1 LEEKRDTKVI
11 RAKPEPDEAQLT
23 AQAKGGDKA
32 AFGRLVKLHQRRVLR
47 MVTAMVGDL
56 DVAMDIVQE
65 SFIRAYH
72 ALDRF
77 EEGQPFYPWL
87 STIATNL
94 ALNQLRKNKRQTSLD
109 DSYHEQADPALDPL
123 EKLQTDENQ
132 RRFMAAVQN
141 LPEEYRSVFVLRT
154 FDQLS
159 YDEIAARLKIS
170 MGTVDS
176 RLFRARRR
184 LMDELKDLLE

>member
-1 LEEKRDTKVI
+1 MEEKRDTKVI
-11 RAKPEPDEAQLT
+11 KTKPEPDETQLL
-23 AQAKGGDKA
+23 AQAKGGDKT
-32 AFGRLVKLHQRRVLR
+32 AFGRLVRMHQRRVLR
-47 MVTAMVGDL
+47 MVMSMVGDL
-56 DVAMDIVQE
+56 DVAMDIVQDG
-65 SFIRAYH
+65 FIRAYH

-94 ALNQLRKNKRQTSLD
+94 TLNHLRRNKRQTSLD
-109 DSYHEQADPALDPL
+109 DSHREQADPAPDPL
-123 EKLQTDENQ
+123 EKLQTEENE
-132 RRFMAAVQN
+132 RRFMEAVQR
-141 LPEEYRSVFVLRT
+141 LPDEYRTVFVLRT
-154 FDQLS
+154 FEQLS

-176 RLFRARRR
+176 RIYRARRR

>member
-1 LEEKRDTKVI
+1 MEEKRDTKVI
-11 RAKPEPDEAQLT
+11 KAKPEPNEAQLT

-32 AFGRLVKLHQRRVLR
+32 AFGQLVKLHQRRVLR
-47 MVTAMVGDL
+47 TVMAMIGDL
-56 DVAMDIVQE
+56 DSAMDIVQE

-77 EEGQPFYPWL
+77 EDGQPFYPWL

-94 ALNQLRKNKRQTSLD
+94 ALNHLRKSKRQTSLD
-109 DSYHEQADPALDPL
+109 DSYHQQADPAPDPL
-123 EKLQTDENQ
+123 EKMQADENRQ
-132 RRFMAAVQN
+132 RFMAAVQN
-141 LPEEYRSVFVLRT
+141 LPEEYRTVFVLRT
-154 FDQLS
+154 VEQLS

-176 RLFRARRR
+176 RLYRARRR

>member
-1 LEEKRDTKVI
+1 MEEKRDTKVI
-11 RAKPEPDEAQLT
+11 QAKAEPGETQLT

-32 AFGRLVKLHQRRVLR
+32 AFGRLVKLHQRRILR
-47 MVTAMVGDL
+47 MVVGMTGDL

-77 EEGQPFYPWL
+77 EDGQPFYPWL

-94 ALNQLRKNKRQTSLD
+94 TLNHLRKSKRQTSLD
-109 DSYHEQADPALDPL
+109 DSYHEQADPAPDPL
-123 EKLQTDENQ
+123 EKLQTEENE
-132 RRFMAAVQN
+132 RRFMAAVQK
-141 LPEEYRSVFVLRT
+141 LPEEYRTVFVLRT
-154 FDQLS
+154 FEQLS
-159 YDEIAARLKIS
+159 YDEIAARLNIS

-176 RLFRARRR
+176 RLYRARRR
-184 LMDELKDLLE
+184 LMDELKELLE

>member
-1 LEEKRDTKVI
+1 MEEKRDIKVLK
-11 RAKPEPDEAQLT
+11 AKSDPDEAQLL
-23 AQAKGGDKA
+23 AQAKGGDKT

-47 MVTAMVGDL
+47 MVVGMTGDI

-94 ALNQLRKNKRQTSLD
+94 TLNHLRKSKRQISLD
-109 DSYHEQADPALDPL
+109 DSYREQADPAPDPL
-123 EKLQTDENQ
+123 EKLQTEENQ
-132 RRFMAAVQN
+132 RRFMDAVQK
-141 LPEEYRSVFVLRT
+141 LPDEYRTVFVLRT
-154 FDQLS
+154 FEQLS

-184 LMDELKDLLE
+184 LMEELKDLLE